1 MDEMST
7 IRMCYTNKKYSKQN
21 VFGFLT
27 TTLCFSVRD
36 ERQMVLFY
44 ALSREK
50 KKIFFKIELLTNIQ
64 NIQLDKKLKS
74 FSWFLNQLI
83 YIPQIPSMVYVVLF
97 FKCYFKEIR
106 NIVSISKDN

>member
-36 ERQMVLFY
+36 EETGGSFLCY
-44 ALSREK
+44 ISGEEK
-50 KKIFFKIELLTNIQ
+50 VFLFKIELLTNIQ

-74 FSWFLNQLI
+74 FSWILNQLI

-97 FKCYFKEIR
+97 FKCYFKKLGIL
-106 NIVSISKDN
+106 